1 MNGEFVEWSEKALIA
16 MQEFNKI
23 NSDEHIKIA
32 DSILGLGK
40 TIKKVIML
48 FSTITFGLLILSFI
62 NIYIHLYT

>member
-40 TIKKVIML
+40 TIKKVIM
-48 FSTITFGLLILSFI
+48 FPGR
-62 NIYIHLYT
+62 